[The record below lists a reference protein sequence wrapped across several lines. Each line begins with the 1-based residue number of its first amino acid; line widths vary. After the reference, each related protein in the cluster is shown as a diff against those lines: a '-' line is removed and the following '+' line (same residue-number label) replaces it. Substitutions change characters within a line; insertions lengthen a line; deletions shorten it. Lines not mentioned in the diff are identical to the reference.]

1 MAERAKRDGVL
12 GKQTKEFIA
21 LGMAVSAR
29 CDSCIGFHVRAL
41 VNLKTTLAE
50 MVDALTMIAYMGGGP
65 AVTYSAKALEA
76 FDEFSA
82 QTFPTTKAVS
92 PCATG
97 QPAPNNGR
105 GAQRGR
111 RPSPADNPRTPDR
124 GTI

>member
-21 LGMAVSAR
+21 LGMAVSTR

-65 AVTYSAKALEA
+65 AVTYNAKALEA

-82 QTFPTTKAVS
+82 
-92 PCATG
+92 
-97 QPAPNNGR
+97 
-105 GAQRGR
+105 
-111 RPSPADNPRTPDR
+111 
-124 GTI
+124 